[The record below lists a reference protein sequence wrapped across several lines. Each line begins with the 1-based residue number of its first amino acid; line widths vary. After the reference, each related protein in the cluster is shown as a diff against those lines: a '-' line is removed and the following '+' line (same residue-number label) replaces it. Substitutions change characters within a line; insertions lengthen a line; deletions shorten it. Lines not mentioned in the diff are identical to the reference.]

1 MADHHRGGKA
11 TGVLYGGFTMN
22 FLKKIIMLLNRET
35 PTDTL
40 IKRGMK
46 VGENFNRQQG
56 CFLDPTHC
64 FLITIGDDVTMSI
77 RVTVMAHDAS
87 TKKTIGYTK
96 IGQVH
101 IGDHV
106 FIGANATI
114 LPGVTIGDYAVVGA
128 GSIVTH
134 DVPARTVVAGV
145 PARVICG
152 IDEYTEKFK
161 LQMNSENTFGDDF
174 RMGNGLTDEKKKAII
189 SATDG
194 KIAYI
199 R

>member
-1 MADHHRGGKA
+1 MSVFR
-11 TGVLYGGFTMN
+11 N
-22 FLKKIIMLLNRET
+22 IIMLLNREI
-35 PTDTL
+35 PTEVL

-46 VGENFNRQQG
+46 VGEAFNRQQG

-87 TKKTIGYTK
+87 TKKNLGYTK

-101 IGDHV
+101 IGNHV
-106 FIGANATI
+106 FIGANTTI
-114 LPGVTIGDYAVVGA
+114 LPGVTIGDYAVIGA

-145 PARVICG
+145 PAKEICDV
-152 IDEYTEKFK
+152 DEYVARFQS
-161 LQMNSENTFGDDF
+161 QMNEANTFGDEY
-174 RMGNGLTDEKKKAII
+174 RMGYGLDESKKKEILA
-189 SATDG
+189 ATDG
-194 KIAYI
+194 KIAFI

>member
-1 MADHHRGGKA
+1 MS
-11 TGVLYGGFTMN
+11 
-22 FLKKIIMLLNRET
+22 FLRKIVMLLNREI
-35 PTDTL
+35 PTEML

-56 CFLDPTHC
+56 CFIDPSHC

-87 TKKTIGYTK
+87 TKKTLGYTK
-96 IGQVH
+96 VGQVH
-101 IGDHV
+101 IGNHV
-106 FIGANATI
+106 FIGANTTI
-114 LPGVTIGDYAVVGA
+114 LPGVTIGDYAVIGA

-145 PARVICG
+145 PAKEICSV
-152 IDEYTEKFK
+152 DEYIERFQ
-161 LQMNSENTFGDDF
+161 LQMDKTNTFGDEY
-174 RMGNGLTDEKKKAII
+174 RMGYGLDESKKEEILA
-189 SATDG
+189 ATDG
-194 KIAYI
+194 KIAFI

>member
-1 MADHHRGGKA
+1 MSVFR
-11 TGVLYGGFTMN
+11 N
-22 FLKKIIMLLNRET
+22 IIMFLNREI
-35 PTDTL
+35 PTEVL

-46 VGENFNRQQG
+46 VGKDFNRQQG

-64 FLITIGDDVTMSI
+64 FLITIGNDVTMSI

-87 TKKTIGYTK
+87 TKKALGYTK

-101 IGDHV
+101 IGDHI

-114 LPGVTIGDYAVVGA
+114 LPGVTIGDYAVIGA

-145 PARVICG
+145 PAKEICG
-152 IDEYTEKFK
+152 VDEYVARFES
-161 LQMNSENTFGDDF
+161 QMDAENTFGDEY
-174 RMGNGLTDEKKKAII
+174 RMGYGLDESKKRKILA
-189 SATDG
+189 ATDG
-194 KIAYI
+194 KIAFI

>member
-1 MADHHRGGKA
+1 
-11 TGVLYGGFTMN
+11 MN

-145 PARVICG
+145 PAKVICG

>member
-1 MADHHRGGKA
+1 MSVFR
-11 TGVLYGGFTMN
+11 N
-22 FLKKIIMLLNRET
+22 IIMLLNREI
-35 PTDTL
+35 PTEVL

-46 VGENFNRQQG
+46 VGKDFNRQQG

-87 TKKTIGYTK
+87 TKKTLGYTK

-106 FIGANATI
+106 FIGANTTI

-134 DVPARTVVAGV
+134 DVPAKTVVAGV
-145 PARVICG
+145 PAKEICSV
-152 IDEYTEKFK
+152 DEYVARFQS
-161 LQMNSENTFGDDF
+161 QMDEANTFGDEY
-174 RMGNGLTDEKKKAII
+174 RMGYGLDESKKMEILA
-189 SATDG
+189 ATDG
-194 KIAYI
+194 KIAFI